1 MDLMVDSSFST
12 TGKIEI
18 PASFGSGSPYRLKF
32 DRFSSHSVILSYL
45 PDGRGQ
51 RLLDVG
57 AAQGDFAQ
65 LLENRQ
71 YEVTAIEGDPGLAAI
86 AQTKCTRVIQADLD
100 QPIANFGGPFDVI
113 LYADVLEHLRNPL
126 KVLSEINR
134 QLKPGGLVIVSVPN
148 SAHLWVRMQM
158 CLGRFE
164 YAERGIFDKTHLRF
178 FTVRSFRALIHAAG
192 LEIFE
197 LRTTPAP
204 VPLVVP
210 ERYHGKM
217 LDAAHSVNA
226 AMARCWKT
234 MFAYQFIARAGRRS
248 CHES

>member
-1 MDLMVDSSFST
+1 MDSIVNPSFST
-12 TGKIEI
+12 TGEIGI
-18 PASFGSGSPYRLKF
+18 PASLGSGSPYRLKF

-45 PDGRGQ
+45 SDGKGQ

-65 LLENRQ
+65 LLEKRQ
-71 YEVTAIEGDPGLAAI
+71 YEVTAIEGDPRLAAI
-86 AQTKCTRVIQADLD
+86 AQTKCARVIKADLD
-100 QPIANFGGPFDVI
+100 QPIAAFGGPFDVI

-126 KVLSEINR
+126 GVLTEINR

-148 SAHLWVRMQM
+148 SAHLWVRIQM

-164 YAERGIFDKTHLRF
+164 YAERGILDKTHLRF
-178 FTVRSFRALIHAAG
+178 FTLRSFRALLHAAG
-192 LEIFE
+192 LEPLE

-210 ERYHGKM
+210 VQYHGKM
-217 LDAAHSVNA
+217 LDAAHSINA
-226 AMARCWKT
+226 AMARYWKT
-234 MFAYQFIARAGRRS
+234 MFAYQFIARARRRS
-248 CHES
+248 PHES

>member
-1 MDLMVDSSFST
+1 MVDSSFST
-12 TGKIEI
+12 AGNIEI
-18 PASFGSGSPYRLKF
+18 PASIGSGSPYRLKF

-45 PDGRGQ
+45 SEGRGQ

-65 LLENRQ
+65 LLEKRQ

-86 AQTKCTRVIQADLD
+86 AETKCTRVIKADLD
-100 QPIANFGGPFDVI
+100 QPIADFGGPFDVI

-126 KVLSEINR
+126 KVLTEVNQ

-164 YAERGIFDKTHLRF
+164 YAERGILDKTHLRF
-178 FTVRSFRALIHAAG
+178 FTLRSFRALLQAAG
-192 LEIFE
+192 LEATD
-197 LRTTPAP
+197 LKTTPAP

-217 LDAAHSVNA
+217 LDVAHGVNA
-226 AMARCWKT
+226 AMAQCWKA
-234 MFAYQFIARAGRRS
+234 MFAYQFIARALRRS
-248 CHES
+248 PHES